1 MDYRYKKTFR
11 YVNIHMKYMKAAM
24 LSYQPIYFQTGNSPD
39 ANKSNNIIQIRL
51 SVLQREHKRE
61 KKKTAV

>member
-1 MDYRYKKTFR
+1 
-11 YVNIHMKYMKAAM
+11 MKAVM

-39 ANKSNNIIQIRL
+39 ANKSNNIIQIRQ

-61 KKKTAV
+61 KNEIAV